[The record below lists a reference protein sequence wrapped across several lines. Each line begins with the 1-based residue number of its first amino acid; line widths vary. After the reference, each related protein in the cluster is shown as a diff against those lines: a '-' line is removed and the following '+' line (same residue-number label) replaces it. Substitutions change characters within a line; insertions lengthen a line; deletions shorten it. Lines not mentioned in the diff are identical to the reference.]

1 MRIAMSGFMSRLHSR
16 SSRTAILARASAFG
30 AVIAMT
36 VVPSVPLTISSA
48 QAQESPAGQG
58 PSSLA
63 PLVGQV
69 MDAVVNIKAS
79 QTVEAKS
86 APAPDNPGG
95 PMDELFNDFFNK
107 RGEGPGGNGGPQQR
121 RGNSLGSGFVIDPS
135 GIIVTNNHVIA
146 DANDVVVVFNDRTEL
161 KAKVLG
167 KDPKVDLAVLK
178 VESPKPLKSV
188 KFGDSGA
195 AKVGD
200 WVLAIGNP
208 FGFGGSV
215 SVGIV
220 SARNRQLGSGPYD
233 SYLQTDA
240 AINRGN
246 SGGPLFN
253 MSGDVIGINTAIV
266 SPSGGSIGIG
276 FSVPSALAMPIIDQL
291 REFGETRRGWLGV
304 RIQDV
309 DEAIAESLNMD
320 RPRGAMVAGVEDS
333 GPAKPAGI
341 ESGDVIIKFDGKDV
355 DSSRDLPRIVAETP
369 VGKEVPVIVLR
380 KGVEVTKSVKLGR
393 LEEGE
398 KLIASASG
406 TDNGKADTSKPVTVL
421 GMELSML
428 TKELREKYKIT
439 AEVNGVAITK
449 VDPNANAAE
458 RRIEEGNVIVEV
470 AQEAVSSGKDVSDKI
485 EKLKKDGKKVA
496 LLAVANG
503 KGDLRYVAV
512 QID

>member
-1 MRIAMSGFMSRLHSR
+1 MSGFISRLQSR
-16 SSRTAILARASAFG
+16 SSRMAILARASAFG
-30 AVIAMT
+30 AAIAMT
-36 VVPSVPLTISSA
+36 VVPALPLTISLA
-48 QAQESPAGQG
+48 QAQEAPVAQG

-107 RGEGPGGNGGPQQR
+107 RGEGPGGGNGGPQQR

-188 KFGDSGA
+188 KFGASGE

-253 MSGDVIGINTAIV
+253 MNGDVIGINTAIV

-398 KLIASASG
+398 KLMASASG
-406 TDNGKADTSKPVTVL
+406 AEANKADAAKPVTVL
-421 GMELSML
+421 GMELSPL
-428 TKELREKYKIT
+428 TKELREKYKIA
-439 AEVNGVAITK
+439 AEVNGVTVTK
-449 VDPNANAAE
+449 VDPNTNAAE

-470 AQEAVSSGKDVSDKI
+470 AQEAVTSGKDIADKI

-496 LLAVANG
+496 LLAVASG